1 MPLQT
6 IKRMDLKQ
14 RHGSRNVCFTC
25 LIGIILMVPTR
36 HLVTCLV
43 SGVPAMFS
51 MVPTRTS
58 SSRVPAHQMHQ
69 VSEVS
74 LPTGAPP
81 FSFPPE
87 PSLGKVEYKLRL
99 TAQEGSERFEEL
111 VTQLNWRMRE
121 CTSSEECA
129 EFDDLSQYRD
139 AIYRLGV
146 SDDGMVPGLSD
157 AELAESLSVLKAMAA
172 RIPATVTVIS
182 RKAGIHPGNR
192 TAITA
197 LVRACQASLFV
208 SGGDEVRICTVGNVD
223 SGKSTLLGLLTQGL
237 QDDGRGRARSAVF
250 RHRHEMETGRTSC
263 IATTTLGF
271 DQTGQVVNYQ
281 VDDTGLFRSEEPHHN
296 VGRIEAQARIAEK
309 ASKLITFFDLCG
321 HERYFKTTLQGMV
334 GLNPDYL
341 LCTVDANRGE
351 MRGMVH
357 EHLVV
362 AHALAIPTIICLT
375 KCDMASEDQLNSA
388 LLDVKQFMKKL
399 GSRTLVVKDANDAV
413 LAAERIL
420 QGYSPIFI
428 CSAVTGAMVPELKLL
443 LNVLSRR
450 PLFKENDESAETAQ
464 PALQIQIDEFFPQVP
479 GVGLVIAGRI
489 LHGTARP
496 GDAVRIGPMVDAAGE
511 LIKDGFVNLRISS
524 IRVQDHP
531 VEQLRAGSSGTF
543 ALRASGKAKDA
554 LTLRALS
561 RSRLLVGTK
570 SILTPTRWMKASVT
584 VLQHPSSI
592 RKNYEPV
599 LHVGM
604 IRQTARVISM
614 TDTDGKPVDLLR
626 AGDSAEVLFRW
637 AHWPEIVEPGCAL
650 VFRENSVKGIG
661 TVTWVGDLDEPKRRS
676 EKRDGRDGREG
687 REGREG
693 RRKAKAKRAKAS
705 KTRTEE
711 GKDSDKKLR
720 KGIARDRSRKS
731 KRSRS

>member
-1 MPLQT
+1 M
-6 IKRMDLKQ
+6 
-14 RHGSRNVCFTC
+14 
-25 LIGIILMVPTR
+25 
-36 HLVTCLV
+36 
-43 SGVPAMFS
+43 
-51 MVPTRTS
+51 
-58 SSRVPAHQMHQ
+58 
-69 VSEVS
+69 
-74 LPTGAPP
+74 
-81 FSFPPE
+81 
-87 PSLGKVEYKLRL
+87 
-99 TAQEGSERFEEL
+99 
-111 VTQLNWRMRE
+111 
-121 CTSSEECA
+121 
-129 EFDDLSQYRD
+129 
-139 AIYRLGV
+139 
-146 SDDGMVPGLSD
+146 
-157 AELAESLSVLKAMAA
+157 
-172 RIPATVTVIS
+172 
-182 RKAGIHPGNR
+182 
-192 TAITA
+192 
-197 LVRACQASLFV
+197 
-208 SGGDEVRICTVGNVD
+208 
-223 SGKSTLLGLLTQGL
+223 
-237 QDDGRGRARSAVF
+237 
-250 RHRHEMETGRTSC
+250 
-263 IATTTLGF
+263 
-271 DQTGQVVNYQ
+271 
-281 VDDTGLFRSEEPHHN
+281 
-296 VGRIEAQARIAEK
+296 
-309 ASKLITFFDLCG
+309 
-321 HERYFKTTLQGMV
+321 
-334 GLNPDYL
+334 
-341 LCTVDANRGE
+341 
-351 MRGMVH
+351 
-357 EHLVV
+357 
-362 AHALAIPTIICLT
+362 
-375 KCDMASEDQLNSA
+375 
-388 LLDVKQFMKKL
+388 
-399 GSRTLVVKDANDAV
+399 KDANDAV

-570 SILTPTRWMKASVT
+570 SILTPTRWMK
-584 VLQHPSSI
+584 
-592 RKNYEPV
+592 
-599 LHVGM
+599 
-604 IRQTARVISM
+604 
-614 TDTDGKPVDLLR
+614 GKPVDLLR

-687 REGREG
+687 REGR
-693 RRKAKAKRAKAS
+693 RKAKAKRAKAS
-705 KTRTEE
+705 KTRTWGEE

>member
-1 MPLQT
+1 
-6 IKRMDLKQ
+6 
-14 RHGSRNVCFTC
+14 
-25 LIGIILMVPTR
+25 
-36 HLVTCLV
+36 
-43 SGVPAMFS
+43 
-51 MVPTRTS
+51 
-58 SSRVPAHQMHQ
+58 
-69 VSEVS
+69 
-74 LPTGAPP
+74 
-81 FSFPPE
+81 
-87 PSLGKVEYKLRL
+87 
-99 TAQEGSERFEEL
+99 
-111 VTQLNWRMRE
+111 
-121 CTSSEECA
+121 
-129 EFDDLSQYRD
+129 
-139 AIYRLGV
+139 
-146 SDDGMVPGLSD
+146 
-157 AELAESLSVLKAMAA
+157 
-172 RIPATVTVIS
+172 
-182 RKAGIHPGNR
+182 
-192 TAITA
+192 
-197 LVRACQASLFV
+197 
-208 SGGDEVRICTVGNVD
+208 
-223 SGKSTLLGLLTQGL
+223 
-237 QDDGRGRARSAVF
+237 
-250 RHRHEMETGRTSC
+250 
-263 IATTTLGF
+263 
-271 DQTGQVVNYQ
+271 
-281 VDDTGLFRSEEPHHN
+281 
-296 VGRIEAQARIAEK
+296 
-309 ASKLITFFDLCG
+309 
-321 HERYFKTTLQGMV
+321 MV

-524 IRVQDHP
+524 IQVQDHP

>member
-1 MPLQT
+1 
-6 IKRMDLKQ
+6 
-14 RHGSRNVCFTC
+14 
-25 LIGIILMVPTR
+25 
-36 HLVTCLV
+36 
-43 SGVPAMFS
+43 
-51 MVPTRTS
+51 
-58 SSRVPAHQMHQ
+58 
-69 VSEVS
+69 
-74 LPTGAPP
+74 
-81 FSFPPE
+81 
-87 PSLGKVEYKLRL
+87 
-99 TAQEGSERFEEL
+99 
-111 VTQLNWRMRE
+111 
-121 CTSSEECA
+121 
-129 EFDDLSQYRD
+129 
-139 AIYRLGV
+139 
-146 SDDGMVPGLSD
+146 
-157 AELAESLSVLKAMAA
+157 
-172 RIPATVTVIS
+172 
-182 RKAGIHPGNR
+182 
-192 TAITA
+192 
-197 LVRACQASLFV
+197 
-208 SGGDEVRICTVGNVD
+208 
-223 SGKSTLLGLLTQGL
+223 
-237 QDDGRGRARSAVF
+237 
-250 RHRHEMETGRTSC
+250 
-263 IATTTLGF
+263 
-271 DQTGQVVNYQ
+271 
-281 VDDTGLFRSEEPHHN
+281 
-296 VGRIEAQARIAEK
+296 
-309 ASKLITFFDLCG
+309 
-321 HERYFKTTLQGMV
+321 MV

-375 KCDMASEDQLNSA
+375 KCDMSSEDQLNSA

-443 LNVLSRR
+443 LNVLSSR

-614 TDTDGKPVDLLR
+614 TDTEGKPVDLLR

-687 REGREG
+687 REGR
-693 RRKAKAKRAKAS
+693 RKAKAKRAKAS
-705 KTRTEE
+705 KTRTWGEE